1 MPKYSIVLLSLLLAA
16 CAQTSSTDSPS
27 TAGAADTANTAAQ
40 ASSLDDQLAA
50 NEPIVQMTVVATTL
64 DAWPYRGTVTFA
76 IPDDHLYGKE
86 EGKTWL
92 PLIKAATI
100 DRLQALGLQQAGAD
114 SANIIVNIGVL
125 GAKEDADTL
134 VFTKLGMSPGA
145 GPLSKGTMA
154 LVIQDRQTGVKLW
167 SSALQA
173 NSSMPIKAGSA
184 RERTIRNLVAQMT
197 RRLPASN

>member
-154 LVIQDRQTGVKLW
+154 LVIQDRQTVVKLW

-184 RERTIRNLVAQMT
+184 RERTIRSLVAQMT

>member
-1 MPKYSIVLLSLLLAA
+1 MHKYSIALLSLLLAA
-16 CAQTSSTDSPS
+16 CAQTPVADTES
-27 TAGAADTANTAAQ
+27 TAGSADTHNSAAQ
-40 ASSLDDQLAA
+40 ASSPDDPLA
-50 NEPIVQMTVVATTL
+50 NQPIVQMTVVASTL

-100 DRLQALGLQQAGAD
+100 DRLQALGLKQAAAD
-114 SANIIVNIGVL
+114 NANVIVNIGVL
-125 GAKEDADTL
+125 GAKEDADSL

-145 GPLSKGTMA
+145 GPLGKGTMA
-154 LVIQDRQTGVKLW
+154 LVIQDRQTGIKLW

-184 RERTIRNLVAQMT
+184 RERTIRSLVDQMT

>member
-1 MPKYSIVLLSLLLAA
+1 MHKYSIVLLSLLLAA
-16 CAQTSSTDSPS
+16 CAQTSSTDTPS
-27 TAGAADTANTAAQ
+27 TAGVANSHSEAAQ
-40 ASSLDDQLAA
+40 TNSLDDQLAA
-50 NEPIVQMTVVATTL
+50 NQPIVQMTVVASTL

-100 DRLQALGLQQAGAD
+100 DRLQALGLKQASAD
-114 SANIIVNIGVL
+114 SANVIVNIGVL

-167 SSALQA
+167 SSALQT
-173 NSSMPIKAGSA
+173 NSSMPIKAESA
-184 RERTIRNLVAQMT
+184 RERTIRSLVDQMT
-197 RRLPASN
+197 RRLPESN

>member
-1 MPKYSIVLLSLLLAA
+1 
-16 CAQTSSTDSPS
+16 
-27 TAGAADTANTAAQ
+27 
-40 ASSLDDQLAA
+40 
-50 NEPIVQMTVVATTL
+50 MTVVASTL

-100 DRLQALGLQQAGAD
+100 DRLQALGLKQASAD
-114 SANIIVNIGVL
+114 SANVIVNIGVL

-173 NSSMPIKAGSA
+173 NSSMPIKAESA
-184 RERTIRNLVAQMT
+184 RERTIRSLVDQMT
-197 RRLPASN
+197 RRLPESN